1 MRTKIIIADD
11 HEMFASGLKQILN
24 SNPNYHLGACFNNGR
39 QVLEYLD
46 QGYDAD
52 LLILDLNMPVMD
64 GLQVMGHLQRN
75 YPGLKKLVLSMH
87 RTNSTIELCKNLGAD
102 GMVGKDA
109 PLQVLLDS
117 IQSIIAGNIF
127 FNELP
132 ESKNSIEDDGF
143 YKKLAKQYHLSK
155 RETEVI
161 QLIINQ
167 FETDEI
173 AEKLN
178 LSRFTVRTH
187 RRNIFEK
194 LGVRNLAGLVTFLK
208 KSSDF

>member
-24 SNPNYHLGACFNNGR
+24 TNPNYHLGNCFSNGK
-39 QVLEYLD
+39 QVLDYLD
-46 QGYDAD
+46 QGYSAD

-64 GLQVMGHLQRN
+64 GVQVMGHLQRN
-75 YPGLKKLVLSMH
+75 YPNVKKLVLSMH
-87 RTNSTIELCKNLGAD
+87 RTVSTVELCKNLGAD
-102 GMVGKDA
+102 GMIGKDA
-109 PLQVLLDS
+109 PLQVLLES
-117 IQSIIAGNIF
+117 IQSIIKGGIYFNDLPVGND
-127 FNELP
+127 N
-132 ESKNSIEDDGF
+132 IEDDGF

-155 RETEVI
+155 RETEVL

-208 KSSDF
+208 KSTDF

>member
-39 QVLEYLD
+39 QVLDYLD
-46 QGYDAD
+46 QGYSAD

-64 GLQVMGHLQRN
+64 GVQVMGHLQRN
-75 YPGLKKLVLSMH
+75 YPSLKKLVLSMH
-87 RTNSTIELCKNLGAD
+87 RTVSSVELCKNLGAD
-102 GMVGKDA
+102 GMIGKDA

-117 IQSIIAGNIF
+117 IQSIIKGDIYFKEMPVSND
-127 FNELP
+127 N
-132 ESKNSIEDDGF
+132 KEDDGF

-155 RETEVI
+155 RETEVL

-178 LSRFTVRTH
+178 LSLFTIRTH

-208 KSSDF
+208 KPSDF

>member
-1 MRTKIIIADD
+1 MGTKIIIADD
-11 HEMFASGLKQILN
+11 HELFASGLNQILKTN
-24 SNPNYHLGACFNNGR
+24 SSYQLKGCFSNGK
-39 QVLEYLD
+39 QVIDYLD
-46 QGYDAD
+46 QGYCAD

-64 GLQVMGHLQRN
+64 GVQVMGHLQRN
-75 YPGLKKLVLSMH
+75 YPKVKKLVLSMH
-87 RTNSTIELCKNLGAD
+87 RTDSSVALCKNLGAD

-117 IQSIIAGNIF
+117 IQSIIEGDEYF
-127 FNELP
+127 KDLP
-132 ESKNSIEDDGF
+132 DTKSDKGEEGF

-167 FETDEI
+167 FENNEI

-178 LSRFTVRTH
+178 LSQFTVRTH

-194 LGVRNLAGLVTFLK
+194 LGVRNLAGLVSFLK
-208 KSSDF
+208 NSPDF